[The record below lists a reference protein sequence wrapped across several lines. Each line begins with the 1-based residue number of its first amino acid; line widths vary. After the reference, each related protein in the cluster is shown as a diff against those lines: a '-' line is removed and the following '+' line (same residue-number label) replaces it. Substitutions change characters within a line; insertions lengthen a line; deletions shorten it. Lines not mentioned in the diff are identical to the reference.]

1 MPSLAAK
8 KARTCEMKYLSLSY
22 KQNQTIQW
30 ARRTENEQLLGEEY
44 SSNIICHPLS
54 CILLF
59 LPSFFGWSLATLFLE
74 KHDIK
79 VSTTFSSS
87 AKKLKL
93 RQFWQYPM
101 LWHRITRY
109 DITSISQ
116 IKWMLLADFSQSGA
130 EIHIQW
136 LISLTKKVN
145 KNGSL

>member
-30 ARRTENEQLLGEEY
+30 ARRTELAIIIGWGIFCKYHL
-44 SSNIICHPLS
+44 SSIELYFA
-54 CILLF
+54 F
-59 LPSFFGWSLATLFLE
+59 LAEFFGWSLATLFLE

>member
-87 AKKLKL
+87 TKKLKL
-93 RQFWQYPM
+93 RQFVPKASWLLFLILTIAYA
-101 LWHRITRY
+101 L
-109 DITSISQ
+109 TSYYQ
-116 IKWMLLADFSQSGA
+116 IWYHKCFPN
-130 EIHIQW
+130 
-136 LISLTKKVN
+136 KVN
-145 KNGSL
+145 AICWF